1 VHLNCVSAVRV
12 ACWCQ
17 RPLSAHPFSQSEHI
31 VTDIE
36 KARQLT
42 DITANISRWS
52 AMPRTEYRTRA
63 LKNLNLSAKYL
74 RGEKV
79 PAWVAASFE

>member
-17 RPLSAHPFSQSEHI
+17 RPLSAHHSHNRSI

-36 KARQLT
+36 KAQKLT

-63 LKNLNLSAKYL
+63 LRSLRLSAKYL

-79 PAWVAASFE
+79 PAWVVASFE